1 VEKKTTFWKVEKEW
15 ATLSSNIFKDSL
27 KSNPTLLGLPTSF
40 RDPESCVFFHNSDIK
55 MGWLFFLVK
64 RIKAI
69 IRLSRGFL
77 WGILDGSKSLSKILE
92 TI

>member
-40 RDPESCVFFHNSDIK
+40 RDPESCVFFS
-55 MGWLFFLVK
+55 
-64 RIKAI
+64 
-69 IRLSRGFL
+69 
-77 WGILDGSKSLSKILE
+77 
-92 TI
+92 